1 MSKVSIFL
9 ISKGKAFQSLIDLRN
24 RPCVQK
30 FSLIHSRIV
39 KPLKSGIKEKA
50 TSLNSKN
57 MPHVLLLVYRLGPR
71 KGGYNLPK
79 GREVEKRY
87 SYHGKNK
94 SIVIICMFANKIYSS
109 WSTYSKRRT
118 SLELFLEK
126 FFGHMKNVLCSS
138 RRHFSKRLTEQL
150 HHISPH
156 QPLCM

>member
-9 ISKGKAFQSLIDLRN
+9 ISKGKAFQSLIDLGN

-30 FSLIHSRIV
+30 FALIHSRIV

-71 KGGYNLPK
+71 EG
-79 GREVEKRY
+79 EVEKRY

-150 HHISPH
+150 YHISPH